1 MILDDIIAAI
11 AALFTS
17 ILQLGAGIAM
27 VGATILNFFLFLLES
42 LIGLFVSGFKVGRV
56 ETKREISKKCQ
67 VSSWITLAAIVGAL
81 LWVFAVPAIMNREIT
96 FIADDGHTLPMAGVV
111 IETTSETLHDRT
123 TVAGKV
129 TIPRFSTKSLSLK
142 DSRYVETTWQG
153 KEIESTLIA
162 KRTVLGSSLDK
173 LSGML
178 LKAADE

>member
-1 MILDDIIAAI
+1 MILDDLIAAI
-11 AALFTS
+11 AALFAS
-17 ILQLGAGIAM
+17 ILQLGAGIALI
-27 VGATILNFFLFLLES
+27 GATILNFFLFLIES
-42 LIGLFVSGFKVGRV
+42 LIGLFLSGFKLGRI

-67 VSSWITLAAIVGAL
+67 ISSWITVAT
-81 LWVFAVPAIMNREIT
+81 FAGVLFWIFAMPAIMEREIT

-111 IETTSETLHDRT
+111 IETSSQTMHNRT

-129 TIPRFSTKSLSLK
+129 KIPRFSTKSVSIR

-153 KEIESTLIA
+153 DEIESTLIT

-178 LKAADE
+178 RKSADE